1 MKIIISNTVILNGG
15 DAAIL
20 ISIIKILQDAFGKN
34 CKFVIYDSQ
43 PETAIKYYPELNLR
57 KLIYTQSI
65 DSIRIKLIGR
75 IIKLISQWRIKFAA
89 WCISKHK
96 FSLSRLCTTKVEY
109 ESLIDYQTANLIV
122 STGGTYLVE
131 NYSLKARFFDYQ
143 ISLMFDKPLIFFTQ
157 SLGPFEQPK
166 NRQILSKIFTR
177 SALILLRDRQSV
189 KHIQELVSDQ
199 SKIAVVADAAFAL
212 SNLKALATAKNNQ
225 VNLGNSSIPKIAIS
239 VRDWRYFKTVDPTVG
254 IAKYIQALVAVTVHL
269 VEKYQAEITYISSC
283 QGIKEYWKD
292 DSEFALKIVT
302 QLPEQVAKFVT
313 VNRDFHNPKTLI
325 KIISEYDLVI
335 ATRLHM
341 AILSLGAGVPVL
353 AIAYE
358 FKTEELFCKLGQS
371 EWLIDI
377 EKIDPTTL
385 IERVDSFISSLPQV
399 RHQLFTNV
407 EQESLSAWQTSNLVS
422 QAFEQWQLD
431 NTNSQK

>member
-20 ISIIKILQDAFGKN
+20 ISIIKILQKAFGKN
-34 CKFVIYDSQ
+34 CQFVIYDSQ

-57 KLIYTQSI
+57 KLIYAQSV

-75 IIKLISQWRIKFAA
+75 ILKLISQWRLKFAA

-157 SLGPFEQPK
+157 SLGPFEQPS
-166 NRQILSKIFTR
+166 NRQILTKIFTR
-177 SALILLRDRQSV
+177 SALILLRDRQSA
-189 KHIQELVSDQ
+189 KHIQELVSHQ

-212 SNLKALATAKNNQ
+212 SNLKALANAKNNQ
-225 VNLGNSSIPKIAIS
+225 DNLGNLPTPKIAIS
-239 VRDWRYFKTVDPTVG
+239 VRDWRYFKTVDSAVG
-254 IAKYIQALVAVTVHL
+254 ITKYIQALVALTVHL

-302 QLPEQVAKFVT
+302 QLPEQVAKMVT
-313 VNRDFHNPKTLI
+313 VNRDFHNPETLI

-358 FKTEELFCKLGQS
+358 FKTEELFCKLGQA

-377 EKIDPTTL
+377 EKIDATTL
-385 IERVDSFISSLPQV
+385 IERVDALISSLPQI
-399 RHQLFTNV
+399 RHQLFTKV
-407 EQESLSAWQTSNLVS
+407 EQESLSAWQTSKLLS

-431 NTNSQK
+431 NQPKN

>member
-34 CKFVIYDSQ
+34 CEFVIYDSQ

-57 KLIYTQSI
+57 KLIYAQSV

-75 IIKLISQWRIKFAA
+75 IIKLISQWRIKVAA
-89 WCISKHK
+89 WCISKHQ
-96 FSLSRLCTTKVEY
+96 FSLGRLCTNKVEY

-131 NYSLKARFFDYQ
+131 NYSLKARFVDYQ
-143 ISLMFDKPLIFFTQ
+143 ISLMFNKPLIFFTQ
-157 SLGPFEQPK
+157 SLGPFEQPT
-166 NRQILSKIFTR
+166 NRQILTKIFTR
-177 SALILLRDRQSV
+177 SALILLRDRQSA
-189 KHIQELVSDQ
+189 KHIQELSPQ

-212 SNLKALATAKNNQ
+212 SNLEALATAKNNQ
-225 VNLGNSSIPKIAIS
+225 DNLGNLFTPKIAIS
-239 VRDWRYFKTVDPTVG
+239 VRDWSYFKTVDPAIG
-254 IAKYIQALVAVTVHL
+254 IARYIQALVALTVHL
-269 VEKYQAEITYISSC
+269 VDKYQAEITYISSC

-292 DSEFALKIVT
+292 DSEFALKITT

-313 VNRDFHNPKTLI
+313 VNRDFHNPETLI
-325 KIISEYDLVI
+325 KIIGEYDLVI

-341 AILSLGAGVPVL
+341 AILSLGAGVPVF

-377 EKIDPTTL
+377 EEIDANTL
-385 IERVDSFISSLPQV
+385 IKRVDSLISSLPQIH
-399 RHQLFTNV
+399 HQLFTNV

-431 NTNSQK
+431 NQPEN